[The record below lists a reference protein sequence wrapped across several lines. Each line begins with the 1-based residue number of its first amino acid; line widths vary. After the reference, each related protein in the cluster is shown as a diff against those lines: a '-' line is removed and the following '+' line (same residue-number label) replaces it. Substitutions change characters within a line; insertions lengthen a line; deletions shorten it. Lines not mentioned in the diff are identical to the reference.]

1 MILSPTP
8 YGSWPSPISASL
20 VVAGSL
26 RLSEPR
32 LDGEDVYFI
41 EGRPHEKGRNVIV
54 RRTPDGALLDLLPIP
69 YDARTRA
76 HEYGGGSYTVHDGIV
91 YFVNFA
97 DQRIYIVEPG
107 EQPRPLTPEG
117 PLRYADLVVDA
128 GRNRLLCVVED
139 HSQSEQQAVNTLAAI
154 DLEGGDIVLT
164 LAEGDDFYSSPAI
177 SPDGTKIAWMAWN
190 HPNMPWDGTEI
201 WVADLDAQ
209 GRPRGRMQVAGG
221 PDESAVQP
229 RWSPDGTLY
238 FISDRTDW
246 WNLYRWDGEAAH
258 PVLAMEA
265 ELCHPQW
272 VFGRFSYGFLSPQ
285 TILAIYTQ
293 HGEWALGMLDA
304 EQGKLRP
311 VKTPFTYLDYVQVAD
326 EKLVCVGGSATEPNG
341 VRLLDL
347 LADEWHTLKR
357 ASDVAVDPGYLST
370 PQAVEFPTEGGLT
383 AHGLY
388 YPPKNKDV
396 TAPEGEAPPLIV
408 MSHGGPTSAT
418 PSLFDLRIP
427 FWTSRGFAVL
437 DVNYGGSTGYGRAY
451 RQRLNRNWGVVDVQD
466 CENGAKH
473 LAAQGLADPARL
485 IIRGGSAGGYTTLC
499 ALTFGKAFKAGA
511 SHYGIGD
518 LETLAADTHKFESR
532 YLDTMIGPYPQDKDT
547 YIARSPV
554 HHYRQIEAPVIFFQG
569 SEDKVVPPDQSET
582 MFEAVRAKEIPTA
595 YVLFEGEGHGFRQA
609 ASIQRALEAELY
621 FYGKVFGFDV
631 DPAIAPVK
639 IENL

>member
-1 MILSPTP
+1 MPPPPTP
-8 YGSWPSPISASL
+8 YGSWPSPISAAL
-20 VVAGSL
+20 VVSGSL

-41 EGRPHEKGRNVIV
+41 EGRPQEKGRNVII
-54 RRTPDGALLDLLPIP
+54 RRTPDGALQDALPAP
-69 YDARTRA
+69 YDARSRA
-76 HEYGGGSYTVHDGIV
+76 HEYGGGSYTVHDGTV
-91 YFVNFA
+91 YFTHFA

-107 EQPRPLTPEG
+107 EQPRPLTAEG

-128 GRNRLLCVVED
+128 RRNRLVCIVED
-139 HSQSEQQAVNTLAAI
+139 HSGSDQGAENTLAAI
-154 DLEGGDIVLT
+154 DLEGDGTPET
-164 LAEGDDFYSSPAI
+164 LAAGDDFYSRPAI
-177 SPDGTKIAWMAWN
+177 SPDGTKLAWMAWN

-201 WVADLDAQ
+201 WVADLDAH
-209 GRPRGRMQVAGG
+209 GRLHNRHQVAGG
-221 PDESAVQP
+221 PEESAVQP
-229 RWSPDGTLY
+229 KWSPDGTLY
-238 FISDRTDW
+238 FISDRNDW
-246 WNLYRWDGEAAH
+246 WNLCKRDGERVS
-258 PVLAMEA
+258 PVLQMPA
-265 ELCHPQW
+265 EFCHPQW

-293 HGEWALGMLDA
+293 NGEWSLGMVDA
-304 EQGKLRP
+304 ENGELRP
-311 VKTPFTYLDYVQVAD
+311 VKSSFTYLDYVQVAD
-326 EKLVCVGGSATEPNG
+326 ERLVCVGGSATEPNG
-341 VRLLDL
+341 VRMLDL
-347 LADEWHTLKR
+347 LADEWHTLKF
-357 ASDVAVDPGYLST
+357 ASEVDVDPGYLST

-396 TAPEGEAPPLIV
+396 TPPEDSAPPLIV

-451 RQRLNRNWGVVDVQD
+451 RQRLNLNWGVVDVQD
-466 CENGAKH
+466 CENGAKT
-473 LAAQGLADPARL
+473 LAAQGLADPERL

-499 ALTFGKAFKAGA
+499 ALTFGKTFKAGA

-518 LETLAADTHKFESR
+518 LETLATDTHKFESR

-554 HHYRQIEAPVIFFQG
+554 NHYRQIEAPVIFFQG
-569 SEDKVVPPDQSET
+569 SEDRVVPPDQSET

-621 FYGKVFGFDV
+621 FYGRVFGFDV
-631 DPAIAPVK
+631 DKGIEPVK